1 MRGYRELK
9 EINGTLI
16 LFIIAIMI
24 VFIFSLPLIFYF
36 NEIFN
41 NTPYFD
47 EWKTVPDAIRISHGD
62 WSFYYLLVK
71 EQGHSVIFYRLSTI
85 IDAALFSYSLYP
97 TLFIGYSFLLF
108 SAFFITTIVASAQN
122 TNPIYRLI
130 ACIGASSLLFNL
142 HNWENIL
149 APWIINST
157 SLLFCFIIAT
167 YFAQS
172 KNISYT
178 IISTIF
184 SILASL
190 SFSNGFFVWICC
202 LFVFLSHRMFKRA
215 LFFCVVG
222 IIFILYA
229 VKDWGRIS
237 IGVDIGNSI
246 LRMFS
251 AVGNGLSFSPIVI
264 STAAPVSVSDMHLLM
279 ITGLILILV
288 SCWMLFLVRR
298 DIARSSFAISFML
311 FGLGS
316 CALIAVGRSTL
327 PVEQAA
333 SSRYYFSA
341 VPILI
346 GIILILLDLSRKHR
360 LAAFA
365 LSGCVAVIF
374 ASYIVAF
381 RTEMA
386 TAPYRKLAFDRWE
399 KAVESYDTA
408 TDAELADHLSS
419 PALIRSL
426 ARSLSDAKLGPFSAA
441 K

>member
-1 MRGYRELK
+1 M
-9 EINGTLI
+9 
-16 LFIIAIMI
+16 
-24 VFIFSLPLIFYF
+24 
-36 NEIFN
+36 
-41 NTPYFD
+41 
-47 EWKTVPDAIRISHGD
+47 PDAIRISRGD
-62 WSFYYLLVK
+62 WSFYYLLSK
-71 EQGHSVIFYRLSTI
+71 EQGHSVIFYRMSTI
-85 IDAALFSYSLYP
+85 IDAYLFSYSLY
-97 TLFIGYSFLLF
+97 TTIFIGYFFLLL
-108 SAFFITTIVASAQN
+108 SALFISITVISAQDASF
-122 TNPIYRLI
+122 ISRLI
-130 ACIGASSLLFNL
+130 ASIGIASLLFNL

-157 SLLFCFIIAT
+157 SLLFCFIIST
-167 YFAQS
+167 YTTS
-172 KNISYT
+172 KKRIFYM
-178 IISTIF
+178 IISILF
-184 SILASL
+184 SALASL
-190 SFSNGFFVWICC
+190 SFSNGFLVWICC
-202 LFVFLSHRMFKRA
+202 FFILISHRMFKRA
-215 LFFCVVG
+215 SIFLVLGVLF
-222 IIFILYA
+222 IIYA
-229 VKDWGRIS
+229 IKDWGQPS
-237 IGVDIGNSI
+237 SGVNIGNSI

-251 AVGNGLSFSPIVI
+251 AVGNGLSFSPTAI

-288 SCWMLFLVRR
+288 ACWMAFLVRR

-346 GIILILLDLSRKHR
+346 GIILILLDLSRKNK

-365 LSGCVAVIF
+365 LSGCVAVVF
-374 ASYIVAF
+374 ASYFVAF

-408 TDAELADHLSS
+408 TDAELADQLSS

-426 ARSLSDAKLGPFSAA
+426 ARSLSDAKLGPFSAV